1 MHLRMPS
8 FDRGLTSF
16 LWAFGLGLY
25 LWLGMLAIG
34 VSGATAFIF
43 AGLAAG
49 AIFLFV
55 RLYGGDEVRRPR
67 RRVQSTNSRAGT
79 R

>member
-1 MHLRMPS
+1 MHLRLPS

-16 LWAFGLGLY
+16 LWALGLGLY

-43 AGLAAG
+43 SLLAAG

-55 RLYGGDEVRRPR
+55 RLYGDDEVRR
-67 RRVQSTNSRAGT
+67 V
-79 R
+79 

>member
-1 MHLRMPS
+1 MDNSVRVTIHAVHLRLPS

-16 LWAFGLGLY
+16 LWAFALGLY

-34 VSGATAFIF
+34 ISGATAFIISVLS
-43 AGLAAG
+43 AC

-55 RLYGGDEVRRPR
+55 RLFGEDEVRPTRRP
-67 RRVQSTNSRAGT
+67 
-79 R
+79 